1 MTRARPVASHFF
13 MSLLLGEN
21 GDTFAT
27 DDSGWSRISVSRL
40 FKRRIIE
47 MSVKKIAVGLCCLA
61 VLTAGV
67 AEARRLVIKNLPVDA
82 FPGVDDVGDL
92 DFGNTFEGLV
102 KISINLRTER
112 ATISGKASVDNESNR
127 RQVFR
132 DEDLAGQLT
141 GIGTLISDRYVVAR
155 NGRATY
161 NGKYADVS
169 L

>member
-1 MTRARPVASHFF
+1 
-13 MSLLLGEN
+13 
-21 GDTFAT
+21 
-27 DDSGWSRISVSRL
+27 
-40 FKRRIIE
+40 

-67 AEARRLVIKNLPVDA
+67 AEAKRLIIKNLPVDV
-82 FPGVDDVGDL
+82 FPGVDEFGDL

-102 KISINLRTER
+102 KISINLKNER
-112 ATISGKASVDNESNR
+112 ATISGKASVENLSNR

-132 DEDLAGQLT
+132 DEDLAG
-141 GIGTLISDRYVVAR
+141 IGTLISDRYVVAK

-161 NGKYADVS
+161 NGRYADVT